1 MNYRRWSIQDPMSWA
16 VSLVAQ
22 ARSRHPSGMT
32 PRERAV
38 MRVSAVCFSI
48 VAIAIAALLPSQRPA
63 DVLLSAGA
71 VPGFTNSPP
80 GPFRGGGD
88 HRGAGGA
95 RLSP

>member
-38 MRVSAVCFSI
+38 MRVSAVGFSI

-63 DVLLSAGA
+63 DVLLSAG
-71 VPGFTNSPP
+71 PGAGDTIAPP
-80 GPFRGGGD
+80 GRLRGGGD
-88 HRGAGGA
+88 HVGAEGV
-95 RLSP
+95 RLRA